1 MKASI
6 PTYVDNNYLDTI
18 RFEKLELVSAIAELI
33 DNSIGSYFRNKPLL
47 DEQLRIDITWNID
60 EFIIQDNA
68 GGISLDGFKTALLV
82 SPKIERDSIPND
94 VGQFTNSSQALD

>member
-1 MKASI
+1 MNEQNE
-6 PTYVDNNYLDTI
+6 DN
-18 RFEKLELVSAIAELI
+18 LI
-33 DNSIGSYFRNKPLL
+33 TQWLQS
-47 DEQLRIDITWNID
+47 ID